1 VLFPDLHHSWIR
13 IRDGH
18 LLFYFHLDI
27 GYGYLRKGVL
37 PSLKI
42 RKSVEGK
49 ATSHNHFPF
58 RPITYPLHGLDP
70 QSMVGI
76 NPLCPRDL
84 SAPKIKKPDTPFG
97 APGLFKFLT
106 AELAKCLPCSAK
118 CGNDSYIIPPMP
130 WSWPWGS
137 GASGSGMSL
146 MRHSVVR
153 RSPEIDAAF
162 WRALRVTLVGS
173 TTPPATRS
181 S

>member
-1 VLFPDLHHSWIR
+1 MDQDPRWSLTFLFSPRYRLRIFEKGRIALTQNTEICRRESDKPQPFPVSPYNIASSWSR
-13 IRDGH
+13 
-18 LLFYFHLDI
+18 
-27 GYGYLRKGVL
+27 
-37 PSLKI
+37 
-42 RKSVEGK
+42 
-49 ATSHNHFPF
+49 
-58 RPITYPLHGLDP
+58 
-70 QSMVGI
+70 
-76 NPLCPRDL
+76 
-84 SAPKIKKPDTPFG
+84 PKIDGRHKSPLPARSVGPKNKKPDAPFG

-106 AELAKCLPCSAK
+106 AELAKRLPCSAK